1 MSAPVEIDPELVRAV
16 VEVAAAEPRIV
27 GVYLF
32 GSQAKGDAHAA
43 SDVDLGALFAEPTD
57 LWEVI
62 RLEARF
68 EERLGRTV
76 DLVDAG
82 SCDAFLALAV
92 IRGEQIFCADSTRCD
107 EFDLYVMRRAADLE
121 PFERERR
128 RMLLEEPIVS
138 GGAR

>member
-1 MSAPVEIDPELVRAV
+1 MSAPVEIDPELVAAA

-27 GVYLF
+27 GLYLF

-43 SDVDLGALFAEPTD
+43 SDVDLGALFAEKVTPE
-57 LWEVI
+57 EVF
-62 RLEARF
+62 RLEVRF

-82 SCDAFLALAV
+82 TCEPYLALAI
-92 IRGEQIFCADSTRCD
+92 IRGERIFCIDSTRCD
-107 EFDLYVMRRAADLE
+107 EFDLYVMRRAADLA

-128 RMLLEEPIVS
+128 RMMLAPIGQS
-138 GGAR
+138 P